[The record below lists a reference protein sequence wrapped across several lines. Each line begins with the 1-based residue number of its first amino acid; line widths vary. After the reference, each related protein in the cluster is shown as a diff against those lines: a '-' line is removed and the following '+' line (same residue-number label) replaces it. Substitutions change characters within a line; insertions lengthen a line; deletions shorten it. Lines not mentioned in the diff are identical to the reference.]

1 MQPNREIAPNGLG
14 LTTFCAGVQEWQ
26 NAIFF
31 MLNIVA
37 DNTYANTF
45 AEEGGEVSATYFL
58 SERTKPDA
66 PIIRRIAGGG
76 DGADDR
82 PSLHLFC
89 RATCQGGGAAHA
101 AAAALG
107 YVYFGRLR
115 YVRHDAGARPIAF
128 VFRLLDHAAGHRAP
142 DMRALLALAARPA

>member
-1 MQPNREIAPNGLG
+1 M
-14 LTTFCAGVQEWQ
+14 
-26 NAIFF
+26 
-31 MLNIVA
+31 MNIVA
-37 DNTYANTF
+37 DNTYENTF
-45 AEEGGEVSATYFL
+45 VEEDGGEVSATYFL

-66 PIIRRIAGGG
+66 PIIQRIAGGDAAG
-76 DGADDR
+76 R

-115 YVRHDAGARPIAF
+115 YLRHDAAARPIAF
-128 VFRLLDHAAGHRAP
+128 VFHLLDHAAGHREP